1 MIRITDLVLPF
12 DHDENDLRLAV
23 LKTLDIEAGQ
33 LKSIEIGR
41 SSLDARKKHAIR
53 RVYTLQIKIADEKQ
67 VLESYEKNQK
77 ISLAPETKYNSP
89 ILIRKIKRHR
99 PLVVG
104 TGPAGLFAGLV
115 LAEAGY
121 PPLLID
127 RGKQVEERN
136 QDTNKFWKN
145 RELNSESNVQF
156 GEGGA
161 GTFSDGKLQTR
172 VKDKLYR
179 DKKVL
184 QELVLAGAPEEIL
197 YKNKPHLGTAKL
209 TKIVEN
215 IRAKIIR
222 LGGEYQ
228 FQSRMDD
235 LILEEYQIVGVR
247 LQSGEEIRSDHV
259 ILAIGHSARDT
270 FEMLSSRGVHLE
282 AKPFSVGFRI
292 EHPQVVIDRSQYG
305 QQAGHPLLGAAD
317 YQLAH
322 HSSLGRTVYSFCMC
336 PGGLVI
342 GAASEPG
349 TVVTNGMSQ
358 YARNEM
364 NANSA
369 IVAEVIPADFMD
381 EPLGGIEFQ
390 RQWEEKAFLQGGE
403 NFNAPCQLVG
413 DFLSGKRSSELGSV
427 QPSYLPGIKMADLR
441 ESLPG
446 FVVAAIQEALPEFDK
461 RIRGFT
467 QPDAVL
473 TGVETRTSSPVR
485 IVRGKDYQSIS
496 IQGLYPAGEGSG
508 YAGGILS
515 SAMDGIKAAEAIIKQ
530 LNGDE

>member
-1 MIRITDLVLPF
+1 MIRITDLILPF
-12 DHDENDLRLAV
+12 DHDEKDLRLAV
-23 LKTLDIEAGQ
+23 LKTLGIDSNELNSLII
-33 LKSIEIGR
+33 SR

-53 RVYTLQIKIADEKQ
+53 RVYTLQVEIADEKQ
-67 VLESYEKNQK
+67 VLEKHEKNRK
-77 ISLAPETKYNSP
+77 ISQAPETKYISP
-89 ILIRKIKRHR
+89 ILVRKIKRNR

-104 TGPAGLFAGLV
+104 TGPAGLFAGLI

-121 PPLLID
+121 SPLLID
-127 RGKQVEERN
+127 RGKQVGERTR
-136 QDTNKFWKN
+136 DTIKFWN
-145 RELNSESNVQF
+145 HRELNPESNVQI

-172 VKDKLYR
+172 VRDKFQR

-209 TKIVEN
+209 SKIVEN
-215 IRAKIIR
+215 LRAKIIE

-228 FQSRMDD
+228 FQSRVDD
-235 LILEEYQIVGVR
+235 LILEKNQIRGVR
-247 LQSGEEIRSDHV
+247 LQSGEEIHSDQV

-270 FEMLSSRGVHLE
+270 FEMLSSRGVQLE

-292 EHPQVVIDRSQYG
+292 EHPQAVIDRNQYG
-305 QQAGHPLLGAAD
+305 QQAGHPLLEAAD

-342 GAASEPG
+342 GASSGPG

-358 YARNEM
+358 YARNEV

-369 IVAEVIPADFMD
+369 IVAEVTPADFMD
-381 EPLGGIEFQ
+381 NPLGGIEFQ
-390 RQWEEKAFLQGGE
+390 RHWEEKAFLQGGE

-413 DFLSGKRSSELGSV
+413 DFLSGKRSSALGTV

-441 ESLPG
+441 ESLPI
-446 FVVAAIQEALPEFDK
+446 FVVSAIQEALPEFEK

-467 QPDAVL
+467 QADAVL
-473 TGVETRTSSPVR
+473 TGIETRTSSPVR

-496 IQGLYPAGEGSG
+496 IRGLYPAGEGSG

-530 LNGDE
+530 LNGED

>member
-23 LKTLDIEAGQ
+23 LKALGIEASQ

-53 RVYTLQIKIADEKQ
+53 RVYTLHVKVDDEKQ
-67 VLESYEKNQK
+67 VLEKQEKNHK
-77 ISLAPETKYNSP
+77 VSLAPETKYNSP

-121 PPLLID
+121 SPLLID
-127 RGKQVEERN
+127 RGKPVRERTKDVN
-136 QDTNKFWKN
+136 RFWKN

-172 VKDKLYR
+172 VKDKLNR

-184 QELVLAGAPEEIL
+184 QEFVLAGAPEEII

-209 TKIVEN
+209 TRIVEN
-215 IRAKIIR
+215 LRNKVVE

-235 LILEEYQIVGVR
+235 LILEGSQIRGVR
-247 LQSGEEIRSDHV
+247 LQSGEVIRSDYV
-259 ILAIGHSARDT
+259 ILAIGHSSRDT
-270 FEMLSSRGVHLE
+270 FEMLFSRGVQLA

-292 EHPQVVIDRSQYG
+292 EHPQAVIDRSQYG
-305 QQAGHPLLGAAD
+305 QQAGHLLLGAAD

-322 HSSLGRTVYSFCMC
+322 HSSSGRTVYSFCMC

-369 IVAEVIPADFMD
+369 IVAEVTPADFRD
-381 EPLGGIEFQ
+381 KPLGGIEFQ
-390 RQWEEKAFLQGGE
+390 RYWEEKAFFQGGE

-413 DFLSGKRSSELGSV
+413 DFLRGKRSSGLGSV

-441 ESLPG
+441 ESLPV
-446 FVVAAIQEALPEFDK
+446 FVVSAIQEALPEFEK
-461 RIRGFT
+461 RIKGFT
-467 QPDAVL
+467 QSDAVL
-473 TGVETRTSSPVR
+473 TGIETRTSSPVR

-496 IQGLYPAGEGSG
+496 IRGLYPAGEGSG

-530 LNGDE
+530 INSED

>member
-1 MIRITDLVLPF
+1 MIRITDLILPF

-23 LKTLDIEAGQ
+23 IKTLGIKTGQ
-33 LKSIEIGR
+33 LNSISIGR

-53 RVYTLQIKIADEKQ
+53 RVYTLHVEISAEKQ
-67 VLESYEKNQK
+67 VLKKHAKNQK
-77 ISLAPETKYNSP
+77 ISCAPETRYNSP
-89 ILIRKIKRHR
+89 ILIKKMKLHR

-115 LAEAGY
+115 LAEAGLS
-121 PPLLID
+121 PLLVD
-127 RGKQVEERN
+127 RGKTIGERTR
-136 QDTNKFWKN
+136 DTREFWN
-145 RELNSESNVQF
+145 SRELNSESNVQF

-172 VKDKLYR
+172 VKDKLNR
-179 DKKVL
+179 DKKIL

-197 YKNKPHLGTAKL
+197 YKNKPHLGTEKL
-209 TKIVEN
+209 AKIVGN
-215 IRAKIIR
+215 IREKIIG

-235 LILEEYQIVGVR
+235 LILEKNQIRGVR
-247 LQSGEEIRSDHV
+247 LQNGEEIRSDQV
-259 ILAIGHSARDT
+259 VLAIGHSARDT
-270 FEMLSSRGVHLE
+270 FEMISNRGVQLE

-292 EHPQVVIDRSQYG
+292 EHPQTVIDKNQYG
-305 QQAGHPLLGAAD
+305 PQAGHPLLGAAD

-342 GAASEPG
+342 AASSEPG

-358 YARNEM
+358 YARDER

-369 IVAEVIPADFMD
+369 IVAEVVPADFGDM
-381 EPLGGIEFQ
+381 PLGGIKFQ
-390 RQWEEKAFLQGGE
+390 QHWEEKAFIQGGG

-413 DFLSGKRSSELGSV
+413 DFLNGKRSLALGSV

-441 ESLPG
+441 ESLPII
-446 FVVAAIQEALPEFDK
+446 VVSAIREALPEFEK

-467 QPDAVL
+467 QADAVL
-473 TGVETRTSSPVR
+473 TGIETRTSSPVR
-485 IVRGKDYQSIS
+485 ILRGKDYQSIS

-530 LNGDE
+530 LNEED

>member
-1 MIRITDLVLPF
+1 MIRITDLILQF

-23 LKTLDIEAGQ
+23 LKALDIEAGQ

-41 SSLDARKKHAIR
+41 SSLDARKKLAIR
-53 RVYTLQIKIADEKQ
+53 RVYTLHIKVADEKQ
-67 VLESYEKNQK
+67 ILAKQEKNQK

-89 ILIRKIKRHR
+89 ILIRKIKQHR
-99 PLVVG
+99 PLIVG

-121 PPLLID
+121 SPLLID
-127 RGKQVEERN
+127 RGKQVGERTR
-136 QDTNKFWKN
+136 DANKFWKN
-145 RELNSESNVQF
+145 RDLNSESNVQF

-172 VKDKLYR
+172 VKDKLNR

-184 QELVLAGAPEEIL
+184 QEFVLAGAPEEIL

-209 TKIVEN
+209 TRVVENLRNKIVE
-215 IRAKIIR
+215 

-235 LILEEYQIVGVR
+235 LILEGNQIRGIM
-247 LQSGEEIRSDHV
+247 LQSGEEIRSDQV
-259 ILAIGHSARDT
+259 IMAIGHSARDT
-270 FEMLSSRGVHLE
+270 FEMLSRRGVQLA

-292 EHPQVVIDRSQYG
+292 EHPQIVIDRNQYG
-305 QQAGHPLLGAAD
+305 KHAGHPLLGAAD

-336 PGGLVI
+336 PGGFVI

-358 YARNEM
+358 YARNER

-369 IVAEVIPADFMD
+369 IVAEVTPADFKD
-381 EPLGGIEFQ
+381 NPLGGIEFQ
-390 RQWEEKAFLQGGE
+390 RYWEEKAFILGGK

-413 DFLSGKRSSELGSV
+413 DFLNGKRSSALGSV

-441 ESLPG
+441 ESLPE
-446 FVVAAIQEALPEFDK
+446 FVISAIQEALPQFEK

-467 QPDAVL
+467 QSDAVL
-473 TGVETRTSSPVR
+473 TGIETRTSSPVR

-496 IQGLYPAGEGSG
+496 FQGLYPAGEGSG

-530 LNGDE
+530 INGEE

>member
-1 MIRITDLVLPF
+1 MIRITDLALPF

-23 LKTLDIEAGQ
+23 LKALGIEAGQ
-33 LKSIEIGR
+33 LKSIVIGR
-41 SSLDARKKHAIR
+41 RSLDARKKHAIR
-53 RVYTLQIKIADEKQ
+53 KVYTLHIKVADEKQ
-67 VLESYEKNQK
+67 VLEKQEKNQK
-77 ISLAPETKYNSP
+77 VSLAPETKYNSP
-89 ILIRKIKRHR
+89 ILIRKSKRHR

-115 LAEAGY
+115 LAEAGFF
-121 PPLLID
+121 PFLID
-127 RGKQVEERN
+127 RGKPVGERTR
-136 QDTNKFWKN
+136 DTNRFWKN

-172 VKDKLYR
+172 VKDKLNR

-184 QELVLAGAPEEIL
+184 QELVLAGAPKEIL

-209 TKIVEN
+209 TRVVENLRNRIVE
-215 IRAKIIR
+215 
-222 LGGEYQ
+222 LGGEYK

-235 LILEEYQIVGVR
+235 LILEGNQIRGVR
-247 LQSGEEIRSDHV
+247 LQSGEEIHSDHV

-270 FEMLSSRGVHLE
+270 FEMLSTRGVQLV

-292 EHPQVVIDRSQYG
+292 EHPQIVIDRNQYG
-305 QQAGHPLLGAAD
+305 KQAGHPLLGAAD

-358 YARNEM
+358 YARNER

-369 IVAEVIPADFMD
+369 IVAEVNPDDFKD
-381 EPLGGIEFQ
+381 NPLGGIEFQ
-390 RQWEEKAFLQGGE
+390 RYWEEKAFIQGGG

-427 QPSYLPGIKMADLR
+427 WPSYLPGIKMADLR
-441 ESLPG
+441 ESLPA
-446 FVVAAIQEALPEFDK
+446 FVVSAIQEALPQFEK
-461 RIRGFT
+461 RIRGFA
-467 QPDAVL
+467 QSDAVL
-473 TGVETRTSSPVR
+473 TGIETRTSSPVR
-485 IVRGKDYQSIS
+485 ILRGKDFQSIS
-496 IQGLYPAGEGSG
+496 VQGLYPAGEGSG

-530 LNGDE
+530 INGEG

>member
-1 MIRITDLVLPF
+1 MIRITDLILPF
-12 DHDENDLRLAV
+12 DHDEDDLRLAV
-23 LKTLDIEAGQ
+23 LKTLGIESDQ
-33 LKSIEIGR
+33 LNNIVIGR

-53 RVYTLQIKIADEKQ
+53 RVYTLHIEIADQKK
-67 VLESYEKNQK
+67 VLEKHAKNRK
-77 ISLAPETKYNSP
+77 ISRAPETKYNSP
-89 ILIRKIKRHR
+89 TLIKKIKRHR

-104 TGPAGLFAGLV
+104 TGPAGLFAGLI
-115 LAEAGY
+115 LAEAGFY
-121 PPLLID
+121 PLLID
-127 RGKQVEERN
+127 RGKPVGERTR
-136 QDTNKFWKN
+136 DTNNFWKN
-145 RELNSESNVQF
+145 RQLNPESNVQF

-172 VKDKLYR
+172 VKDKLLR
-179 DKKVL
+179 DKKIL
-184 QELVLAGAPEEIL
+184 QEMVLAGAPEEIL
-197 YKNKPHLGTAKL
+197 YKNKPHLGTEKL

-215 IRAKIIR
+215 IRAKIIG

-235 LILEEYQIVGVR
+235 LILEKNQIRGVR
-247 LQSGEEIRSDHV
+247 LQNGEEIHSDQV

-270 FEMLSSRGVHLE
+270 FAMLTNRGVQLE

-292 EHPQVVIDRSQYG
+292 EHAQAVIDQNQYG

-342 GAASEPG
+342 GASSELG

-358 YARNEM
+358 YDRNEN

-369 IVAEVIPADFMD
+369 IVAEVVPADFKD
-381 EPLGGIEFQ
+381 VPLGGIEFQ
-390 RQWEEKAFLQGGE
+390 RHWEEKAFFQGGG
-403 NFNAPCQLVG
+403 NFDAPCQLVG
-413 DFLSGKRSSELGSV
+413 DFLNGKRSSALGAV
-427 QPSYLPGIKMADLR
+427 QPSYLPGIILADLR
-441 ESLPG
+441 ESLPI

-461 RIRGFT
+461 RIRDFIRS
-467 QPDAVL
+467 DAVL
-473 TGVETRTSSPVR
+473 TGIETRTSSPVR
-485 IVRGKDYQSIS
+485 ILRGKDYQSIS
-496 IQGLYPAGEGSG
+496 IRGLYPAGEGSG

-530 LNGDE
+530 LNGED

>member
-12 DHDENDLRLAV
+12 DHNENDLRLAV
-23 LKTLDIEAGQ
+23 LNTLGIEAGQ

-53 RVYTLQIKIADEKQ
+53 RVYTLQIKIAGEKQ
-67 VLESYEKNQK
+67 VLESHEKNQK

-89 ILIRKIKRHR
+89 ILIRKTKRHR

-121 PPLLID
+121 APLLID
-127 RGKQVEERN
+127 RGKPVGERN

-145 RELNSESNVQF
+145 SILNGESNVQF

-172 VKDKLYR
+172 VKDKFQR

-184 QELVLAGAPEEIL
+184 QELVLAGAPGEIL

-209 TKIVEN
+209 TQIVEN
-215 IRAKIIR
+215 IREKIIE

-235 LILEEYQIVGVR
+235 LILEESQIRGVR
-247 LQSGEEIRSDHV
+247 LQGGKEIRSDHV
-259 ILAIGHSARDT
+259 ILVIGHSARDT
-270 FEMLSSRGVHLE
+270 FEMLFRRGVQLE

-292 EHPQVVIDRSQYG
+292 EHPQAIIDRSQYG

-342 GAASEPG
+342 GAASGPG

-369 IVAEVIPADFMD
+369 IVAEVVPADFMD

-446 FVVAAIQEALPEFDK
+446 FVVAAIQEALPEFEK

-485 IVRGKDYQSIS
+485 IVRGKDYQSVS
-496 IQGLYPAGEGSG
+496 VRGLYPAGEGSG

-530 LNGDE
+530 LNGED